1 MKLSIAAA
9 VLSGSILSHPAS
21 ALEIRRISDRVP
33 EDTFARRVMVVP
45 KEPDCFVYEGDPQ
58 YHYNGTQ
65 LGTDGFGE
73 GVKHI
78 WKTCGVFAGAKTHT
92 LLSALNTGD
101 VDDDFPRV
109 SDDGKR
115 VVYFTKDIKD
125 VSTIAVV
132 NVETMSIN
140 YVGNQLSDDYE
151 NRKSTYP
158 DISPDGTVFTF
169 QSSAQ
174 LAPGSTNGD
183 RYYQNYITY
192 DGGISFRNLAG
203 LGHQDVKMSSTYPQV
218 SEGGEFASFMGKIPF
233 NGVTPT
239 INELYLYSKKEDDF
253 VQLTDHQAVK
263 CDFEKIYDKMIELW
277 GQDVLDAEGVSKAS
291 NSQCNLAPALGWVID
306 GKNAVGTNMLGVGHS
321 PVRIDN
327 TGRFLV
333 YMSGFAHAN
342 TGDPLRTVTAANLFL
357 RDNALGLVW
366 QLTDEGQFG
375 DMTEK
380 VEEFCCPTASESKK
394 RGNCSKKNEIMG
406 MCCWQR
412 PCWFPAQWPDISGD
426 GSSLAYFNSHPLDDP
441 NATPK
446 DYEIMHYHVKSGT
459 KTVVTNTQNEDF
471 DDGYASISYDGK
483 VVAWDS
489 DYDFETEEDI
499 TKNNQVFAAKLTYGC
514 PWYTAASNYMEN
526 PDVEE
531 MCLFENDKTLT
542 FTGYG
547 IRVIFDNF
555 DMATLMEN
563 VPFKRGQSKTQ
574 KKKFCT
580 TFADTLQGDLAFV
593 LALPKFFIEVD
604 SEYLTTCIRRGK
616 LDFKF
621 MFYQSTEGQFA
632 EIKELK
638 GKPEKWHKV
647 DAARLEENNYLL
659 KESSLFKR
667 IEYDMGM

>member
-1 MKLSIAAA
+1 MKLSFAAA

-21 ALEIRRISDRVP
+21 ALEIRRISDRIP

-109 SDDGKR
+109 SDDGKH
-115 VVYFTKDIKD
+115 VVYYTQDIKD
-125 VSTIAVV
+125 ELSTIAVV
-132 NVETMSIN
+132 NAETMSIN

-151 NRKSTYP
+151 KRKSNYA
-158 DISPDGTVFTF
+158 DISPDGKAFTF
-169 QSSAQ
+169 QSTAQ
-174 LAPGSTNGD
+174 LAPGSTNTD
-183 RYYQNYITY
+183 RNWQNYITY

-203 LGHQDVKMSSTYPQV
+203 LGHQDVKMLSTYPQV
-218 SEGGEFASFMGKIPF
+218 SEGGKFASFHGKIPF

-239 INELYLYSKKEDDF
+239 ISELYLYSKKADDF
-253 VQLTDHQAVK
+253 VQLTDNQAIK
-263 CDFEKIYDKMIELW
+263 CDFDKIYDKMIELW

-306 GKNAVGTNMLGVGHS
+306 GKNAVGTNMLGVGHG
-321 PVRIDN
+321 PARIDN

-333 YMSGFAHAN
+333 YTSGFAHAN

-366 QLTDEGQFG
+366 QITDEGQFG

-380 VEEFCCPTASESKK
+380 VEAFCCPTARESTK
-394 RGNCSKKNEIMG
+394 RGTCPKKSEIMG

-412 PCWFPAQWPDISGD
+412 PCWVVAQWPDISGD
-426 GSSLAYFNSHPLDDP
+426 GSSLTYFNSHPLDNP
-441 NATPK
+441 TATPK
-446 DYEIMHYHVKSGT
+446 DNDIIHYHVKSGT
-459 KTVVTNTQNEDF
+459 KTVITSTQNEDY
-471 DDGYASISYDGK
+471 DDGYPSISYDGK
-483 VVAWDS
+483 VVAWES
-489 DYDFETEEDI
+489 DYDHDTGEDI
-499 TKNNQVFAAKLTYGC
+499 TKNNQVFAAQLTYGC
-514 PWYTAASNYMEN
+514 PWYTAATNYAES

-531 MCLFENDKTLT
+531 MCQFKKPDKELRESDW
-542 FTGYG
+542 G
-547 IRVIFDNF
+547 IIVKFPNL
-555 DMATLMEN
+555 DMATLMDN
-563 VPFKRGQSKTQ
+563 VPFKRGSPLSQ

-580 TFADTLQGDLAFV
+580 TFEDTVKEDLA
-593 LALPKFFIEVD
+593 LALKLPIFFIKTVH
-604 SEYLTTCIRRGK
+604 SKCKNGK
-616 LDFKF
+616 LHFRF
-621 MFYQSTEGQFA
+621 VFLESTDSQFA
-632 EIKELK
+632 EIEVLK
-638 GKPEKWHKV
+638 GPTENWHMGWKSK
-647 DAARLEENNYLL
+647 NNYLL
-659 KESSLFKR
+659 KEATLFKNWFNK
-667 IEYDMGM
+667 